1 MRTTSELI
9 PLERISSR
17 IHLIR
22 GVKVMIDADLARL
35 YAVNVKALNQA
46 VKRNLERFPEDFMFR
61 LNAEELSKSRSPNVT
76 TSTANGGT
84 RYPPYA
90 FTELGVGMLSSV
102 LRSPRAVQV
111 NIDIMRAFVELRRY
125 ALTHEDLNRK
135 LDSLVAKT
143 DRRFRAVID
152 AIRKLMAPEA
162 GTDHKPT
169 RGFGR

>member
-1 MRTTSELI
+1 M
-9 PLERISSR
+9 PLERIRSR

-22 GVKVMIDADLARL
+22 EVKVMLDSDLAEL
-35 YAVNVKALNQA
+35 YAVNVKAMNQA
-46 VKRNLERFPEDFMFR
+46 VQRNLERFPEDFMFR
-61 LNAEELSKSRSPNVT
+61 LTREEFLNLRSIIVT
-76 TSTANGGT
+76 SSSGHGGR
-84 RYPPYA
+84 RYLPYA

-111 NIDIMRAFVELRRY
+111 NIDIMRTFVELRRY
-125 ALTHEDLNRK
+125 ALTHEDLNKR
-135 LDSLVAKT
+135 LDTLAAKT
-143 DRRFRAVID
+143 DRRFRAVIN